1 MKQIAVLGLGR
12 FGESLAMALMAMGNQ
27 VLGIDI
33 DEDKV
38 SAVEE
43 ELTHVAI
50 ADMTDANSLRSLG
63 LSNLDVAVV
72 CTGDIQ
78 TSIMATVLLK
88 DLGVQKVVSKAK
100 NVLHEKILCKVG
112 ADQVVFPER
121 DMGVRLA
128 HGIADTNVIE
138 FIELSSVY
146 SLAEVF
152 ILPVWKGKSL
162 MDADIRV
169 NYGLNVVAI
178 RRQGD
183 IIVSPRASE
192 VMQEGDVMVVIGKN
206 ADISNLDRHRKK

>member
-12 FGESLAMALMAMGNQ
+12 FGESLAMALMSMGNQ

-88 DLGVQKVVSKAK
+88 DMGVQKVVSKAK

-152 ILPVWKGKSL
+152 ILPEWKGKTL

>member
-43 ELTHVAI
+43 DLTHVAI

-152 ILPVWKGKSL
+152 ILPEWKGKTL

-169 NYGLNVVAI
+169 NYGLTVVAI

>member
-12 FGESLAMALMAMGNQ
+12 FGESLALALMAMGNQ

-152 ILPVWKGKSL
+152 ILPEWKGKTL

>member
-152 ILPVWKGKSL
+152 ILPEWKGKAL

>member
-33 DEDKV
+33 DEVKV

-152 ILPVWKGKSL
+152 ILPEWKGKTL

>member
-152 ILPVWKGKSL
+152 ILPEWKGKTL